1 MEAILRSTSCEDVR
15 WRAEAACR
23 ERSVGLFFPE
33 QGEPSSARRVCV
45 RCPVRRACLEYALV
59 TGQEHG
65 VWGGST
71 ARERNLIR
79 RGALSIEDLL
89 ARPIRPRRPR
99 RSRRRPPEAQ
109 LAS

>member
-1 MEAILRSTSCEDVR
+1 MEVLWRSTSAQDVR

-23 ERSVGLFFPE
+23 ERSVGMFFPE

-45 RCPVRRACLEYALV
+45 RCPVRQPCLEYALV

-79 RGALSIEDLL
+79 RGGLTVDELL

-99 RSRRRPPEAQ
+99 RRRATPPEEQ